1 MDRLE
6 RMNRSTKN
14 EFDRTVL
21 RAGQP
26 TVEMNMRTGVFVI
39 LARLAVVEREREIET
54 VCNYHRLKISTIQ
67 SFSKSL
73 SYRVSHNP
81 CTYMVCNNAVSR
93 SAVIAYMIQ
102 GMYMR
107 LSVGLVIGNMLYIF
121 SF

>member
-54 VCNYHRLKISTIQ
+54 V
-67 SFSKSL
+67 
-73 SYRVSHNP
+73 V
-81 CTYMVCNNAVSR
+81 
-93 SAVIAYMIQ
+93 
-102 GMYMR
+102 
-107 LSVGLVIGNMLYIF
+107 
-121 SF
+121 